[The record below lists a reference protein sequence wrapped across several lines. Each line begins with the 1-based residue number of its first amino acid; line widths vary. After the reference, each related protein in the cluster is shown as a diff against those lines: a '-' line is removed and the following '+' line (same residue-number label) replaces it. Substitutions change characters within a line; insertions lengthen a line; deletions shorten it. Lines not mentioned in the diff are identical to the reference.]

1 MSNLGKMPESNLRIV
16 KRRQNQQQETIS
28 RVNEDVKSEPR
39 NRSVAMIRL
48 LFAGV
53 SFLILLVAVYG
64 NSLDCSWQF
73 DDFQNIVENQRIQVK
88 EWTWNAIFG
97 IIQEQHARTMFRPLA
112 YLSFAVNHTIG
123 GLDPF
128 NYHVTNLL
136 IHYLT
141 TLFLFAFIHRTLNLP
156 LMSGRYAEKSYL
168 IALLATVFWAIHP
181 VHVSAV
187 TYVVQRMASMATFFY
202 ILAMY
207 FYLLAR
213 SETGR
218 MKQAALFIFC
228 AFAGLLSIGTKENTA
243 MLPVSLFFYELL
255 LLKGTDAR
263 GAVKKTGM
271 VLIAMLPVIAAF
283 FLFTDFSSVLRDYEM
298 RPFTLAERLLTEPR
312 VILYYVTLL
321 IYPVTPRLTLIHEFE
336 ISTSLFH
343 PWTTIPAMCLLLFAV
358 WYAFRNVQRRPLSAF
373 CILFF
378 LLNHVIEGSVIPLEI
393 LYEHRNY
400 LPSLFFFL
408 PLAILIAHALER
420 FKNARMVY
428 ISIVAFCS
436 MLIVVLGMTVY
447 LQNRIWKSE
456 LSLWTDNAEKSAG
469 MHRPHHNLGIALMR
483 SGRISEGVQELEKAL
498 LSRNDATVNQKYTS
512 HYELGRYY
520 FFEKNYS
527 KSFFHFK
534 ETLKWAPLY
543 PDPYHFVAR
552 IMCVAGKSDDAQKF
566 ILRAINL
573 QEKADYHITDGLIRL
588 QKGDPRGAIQSA
600 QMALRFKEN
609 DNKAYSLLAEAY
621 RSMHKDAEATEYRK
635 LSGGVHVSCGEMP

>member
-202 ILAMY
+202 ILA
-207 FYLLAR
+207 
-213 SETGR
+213 
-218 MKQAALFIFC
+218 
-228 AFAGLLSIGTKENTA
+228 
-243 MLPVSLFFYELL
+243 
-255 LLKGTDAR
+255 
-263 GAVKKTGM
+263 
-271 VLIAMLPVIAAF
+271 
-283 FLFTDFSSVLRDYEM
+283 
-298 RPFTLAERLLTEPR
+298 
-312 VILYYVTLL
+312 
-321 IYPVTPRLTLIHEFE
+321 
-336 ISTSLFH
+336 
-343 PWTTIPAMCLLLFAV
+343 
-358 WYAFRNVQRRPLSAF
+358 
-373 CILFF
+373 
-378 LLNHVIEGSVIPLEI
+378 
-393 LYEHRNY
+393 
-400 LPSLFFFL
+400 
-408 PLAILIAHALER
+408 
-420 FKNARMVY
+420 
-428 ISIVAFCS
+428 
-436 MLIVVLGMTVY
+436 
-447 LQNRIWKSE
+447 
-456 LSLWTDNAEKSAG
+456 
-469 MHRPHHNLGIALMR
+469 
-483 SGRISEGVQELEKAL
+483 
-498 LSRNDATVNQKYTS
+498 
-512 HYELGRYY
+512 HYCPE
-520 FFEKNYS
+520 
-527 KSFFHFK
+527 
-534 ETLKWAPLY
+534 
-543 PDPYHFVAR
+543 
-552 IMCVAGKSDDAQKF
+552 
-566 ILRAINL
+566 
-573 QEKADYHITDGLIRL
+573 
-588 QKGDPRGAIQSA
+588 
-600 QMALRFKEN
+600 
-609 DNKAYSLLAEAY
+609 
-621 RSMHKDAEATEYRK
+621 
-635 LSGGVHVSCGEMP
+635 